1 MKKRLASAVCN
12 KFKARATCARTSF
25 LLFQAQSSQ
34 ATEVRWQVHVPSS
47 GHTDWHWY
55 WRACRLTLAGVD
67 MTWHVT
73 RNTRTRQWKRD
84 RERFSAAWRSR
95 LPGLVS
101 GQLVT
106 SALALFS
113 LPPQWMAGKTRSSRR
128 EQFDQLGLLLIGNWL
143 VANIITK
150 MNMIVGKS
158 LDTHLK

>member
-12 KFKARATCARTSF
+12 KFKARATCTRTSF

-34 ATEVRWQVHVPSS
+34 ATEVRWQVDIPSS

-55 WRACRLTLAGVD
+55 WRRWRDVAR
-67 MTWHVT
+67 HKK
-73 RNTRTRQWKRD
+73 RTDKTVKKRQRKIQRGL
-84 RERFSAAWRSR
+84 RSR

-106 SALALFS
+106 LALASFS
-113 LPPQWMAGKTRSSRR
+113 LRQWMADKTRSSRR
-128 EQFDQLGLLLIGNWL
+128 QQFGQLGLLLIGNWL

-150 MNMIVGKS
+150 PNMIVSKS
-158 LDTHLK
+158 LETHLK